1 MYSRLPG
8 LGLIQALLSKYST
21 EDVAIFATARDPSKA
36 DALNSLQSKHPDKV
50 FVLPYDAEDR
60 QSAKK
65 AAKEVEQKFGWVDV
79 VIGNAGEFLNITSS
93 CVVLARLTRD
103 FDRRCW
109 YRKASRGANCGY

>member
-1 MYSRLPG
+1 MLYSPLPG

-36 DALNSLQSKHPDKV
+36 DALNSLQRKHPDKV

-65 AAKEVEQKFGWVDV
+65 AAREVEQKFGWVDV
-79 VIGNAGEFLNITSS
+79 VIGNAGEFLSIMSS
-93 CVVLARLTRD
+93 CVVLAHLTRD
-103 FDRRCW
+103 FGRRCW
-109 YRKASRGANCGY
+109 YRKAS